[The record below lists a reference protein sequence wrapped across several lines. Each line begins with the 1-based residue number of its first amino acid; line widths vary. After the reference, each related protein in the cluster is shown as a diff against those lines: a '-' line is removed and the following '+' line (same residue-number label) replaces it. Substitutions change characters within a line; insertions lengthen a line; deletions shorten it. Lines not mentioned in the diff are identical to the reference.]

1 MSESPA
7 LIWILCFGT
16 GFLFWLILYFRDKTF
31 SSIHPAWKILMYLM
45 RGLATGMLL
54 YLILAPLF
62 KSVVTEIKKP
72 VIVFAQDNSQSI
84 ASNWS
89 KEKQNRYLAEKTALE
104 ESLASRFEVL
114 SFTFG
119 EKVVE
124 NGPVD
129 FSERATDIGSA
140 LDYIENQTAGQNL
153 GAIILATDGNYNQG
167 GNPLY
172 SHPSLAVPVYTIL
185 MGDSTLK
192 RDLSIQRVLHNNIVY
207 LGDRFEVQVE
217 LKALQC
223 NGERTNLRI
232 FRVENGQEVLLQ
244 TELIN
249 IPSGDWHH
257 THRFIL
263 DAAKAGTA
271 HFVIRA
277 SVLNNE
283 YAVENN
289 ARDLFVDILDARQ
302 KILILAASPHPDLA
316 VIKKILE
323 GNKNY
328 ITETV
333 QAGNF
338 TGKWADYSMV
348 IFHQLPSR
356 TFDLAPVIRDLNAS
370 QKPRIFILGGQA
382 DPVRF
387 NASQTLLR
395 IAGDG
400 RNTNEVSA
408 EVRESFSLF
417 TLDPAWKEFF
427 RNFPPVSAP
436 FGEYSASAGAHILM
450 NQKIGN
456 IITSYP
462 LLMIGEDQGIRT
474 GIFAAE
480 GIWKWRY
487 FNFLE
492 NKNFDILD
500 DLFRKVVQYIG
511 IKEDKRKFR
520 VVSPQKVYLENQR
533 VIFDAQIFNDSYEPV
548 NADEVFMTILSPD
561 RKEYQFTF
569 SKTDRAY
576 TLDAGLFA
584 PGNYTYTAYTNTR
597 GGRQE
602 VKGSFIVQK
611 IQLETYQSTADHNLL
626 RLLAAQQDGKAL
638 FPEQV
643 ASLEEELSQQNAI
656 KPVQYSSQR
665 TYPII
670 NFRWIFALL
679 ALLLSAEWFLRRYHG
694 AY

>member
-1 MSESPA
+1 MSISPA

-16 GFLFWLILYFRDKTF
+16 GLLFWSILYFRDKSF
-31 SSIHPAWKILMYLM
+31 SSIHPAWKILMYLF
-45 RGLATGMLL
+45 RGIATGILL

-72 VIVFAQDNSQSI
+72 VIVFAQDNSQSL

-89 KEKQNRYLAEKTALE
+89 KDKQSRYLADKKALE
-104 ESLASRFEVL
+104 ESLSSQFDLL

-119 EKVVE
+119 EKVKE
-124 NGPVD
+124 QGAVD
-129 FSERATDIGSA
+129 FSERATDISSA
-140 LDYIENQTAGQNL
+140 LDYIQNQTAGQNL

-167 GNPLY
+167 SNPLY
-172 SHPSLAVPVYTIL
+172 SHPSLAVPVYTVL
-185 MGDSTLK
+185 MGDSTIK
-192 RDLSIQRVLHNNIVY
+192 RDLSIQRVLHNSIVY

-223 NGERTNLRI
+223 SGERTNLRV
-232 FRVENGQEVLLQ
+232 FRVENGQEQLLQ
-244 TELIN
+244 TELLNIN
-249 IPSGDWHH
+249 SGDWHH

-263 DAAKAGTA
+263 DAGKAGTA
-271 HFVIRA
+271 HFVVRA

-289 ARDLFVDILDARQ
+289 ARDIFVDILDARQ

-316 VIKKILE
+316 VLKKILE

-328 ITETV
+328 ITETAI
-333 QAGNF
+333 AGNF

-348 IFHQLPSR
+348 VFHQLPSKP
-356 TFDLAPVIRDLNAS
+356 FDLAPVIRELNAS
-370 QKPRIFILGGQA
+370 QKPRVFILGGQS
-382 DPVRF
+382 DPLRF
-387 NASQTLLR
+387 NTSQTLLR
-395 IAGDG
+395 ITGDG

-417 TLDPAWKEFF
+417 TPDPSWKEFF

-436 FGEYSASAGAHILM
+436 FGEYTASAGAHILM

-487 FNFLE
+487 FNYLE
-492 NKNFDILD
+492 NKNFDMLD
-500 DLFRKVVQYIG
+500 DLVRKVVQYIG

-533 VIFDAQIFNDSYEPV
+533 VVFDAQIFNDSYEPI
-548 NADEVFMTILSPD
+548 NTDEVFMTILSPD

-569 SKTDRAY
+569 NKTERSY

-584 PGNYTYTAYTNTR
+584 PGNYTYTAYTNTG

-638 FPEQV
+638 FPEQLS
-643 ASLEEELSQQNAI
+643 SLQDELSQKNSI

-670 NFRWIFALL
+670 NFRWLFALL
-679 ALLLSAEWFLRRYHG
+679 ALMLSAEWFLRRYHG